1 MRRLWTIVLLLAAVG
16 CGSEEEAG
24 GGDPE
29 QVLDVMEQ
37 ARAALAEGDGAAAC
51 DLLTDAGRERAVAFD
66 DAGTCEETVQKARE
80 SDPSSVEDAERAR
93 LGEPSIDG
101 DRASVDI
108 EVDEYVTI
116 NVSLARTPDGWR
128 IDDSEAV
135 PVGEN

>member
-1 MRRLWTIVLLLAAVG
+1 MRRLWTIVLLLAAAG
-16 CGSEEEAG
+16 CASEDAG
-24 GGDPE
+24 DRE

-37 ARAALAEGDGAAAC
+37 ARAALAEGDGGAAC

-66 DAGTCEETVQKARE
+66 DFGTCEETVRKARE

-93 LGEPSIDG
+93 LGEPTIDG

-116 NVSLARTPDGWR
+116 NVSLALTADGWR